1 MKPLRSALTP
11 LEWAL
16 GFAVALA
23 FGAICLVLVVWDW
36 AMGADSQ
43 NRL

>member
-1 MKPLRSALTP
+1 MKPLRAALVP

-23 FGAICLVLVVWDW
+23 FGAICAVLVVWDW
-36 AMGADSQ
+36 ATGAYSND
-43 NRL
+43 RL